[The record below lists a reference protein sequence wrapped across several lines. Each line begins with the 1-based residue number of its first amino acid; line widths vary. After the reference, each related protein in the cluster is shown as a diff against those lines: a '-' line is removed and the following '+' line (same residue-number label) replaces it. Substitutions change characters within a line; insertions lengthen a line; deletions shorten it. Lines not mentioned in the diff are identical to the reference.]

1 MVEYK
6 KFVGDMLLNKDVRV
20 TCDCILSFDLVG
32 KVITYNIE
40 GTEIIYSILSDGK
53 IVKIGENTPGLKIEF
68 L

>member
-6 KFVGDMLLNKDVRV
+6 KFVGDMFLNKDVHV

-32 KVITYNIE
+32 KVVTYNIE
-40 GTEIIYSILSDGK
+40 GTEIIYSILTNDRV
-53 IVKIGENTPGLKIEF
+53 VKVGENTPGLKIEF

>member
-6 KFVGDMLLNKDVRV
+6 KFVGDMLLNKDVHV
-20 TCDCILSFDLVG
+20 ICDCILSFNVIG

-40 GTEIIYSILSDGK
+40 GTEIIYSILTNGK
-53 IVKIGENTPGLKIEF
+53 IVKVGENTPGLKIEF

>member
-6 KFVGDMLLNKDVRV
+6 KFVGDMLLNKDVHV

-40 GTEIIYSILSDGK
+40 GTEIIYSILTNGRV
-53 IVKIGENTPGLKIEF
+53 VKVGENTPGLKIEF
-68 L
+68 R

>member
-6 KFVGDMLLNKDVRV
+6 KFVGDMLLNKDVHV

-40 GTEIIYSILSDGK
+40 GMEIIYSILTNGRV
-53 IVKIGENTPGLKIEF
+53 VKVGENTPGLKIEF

>member
-6 KFVGDMLLNKDVRV
+6 KFVGDMLLNKDVHV
-20 TCDCILSFDLVG
+20 TCDCILSFDMVG

>member
-6 KFVGDMLLNKDVRV
+6 KFVGDMLLNKDVHV
-20 TCDCILSFDLVG
+20 TCDCIISFDMVG

>member
-6 KFVGDMLLNKDVRV
+6 KFVGDVLLNKDVHV
-20 TCDCILSFDLVG
+20 TCDCILSFDLIG

-40 GTEIIYSILSDGK
+40 GTEIIYSIITNGK
-53 IVKIGENTPGLKIEF
+53 VVKVGENTPGLKIEF

>member
-6 KFVGDMLLNKDVRV
+6 KFVGDMLLNKDVHV
-20 TCDCILSFDLVG
+20 TCDCLFGLDVIG

-40 GTEIIYSILSDGK
+40 GTEIIYSILTNGK
-53 IVKIGENTPGLKIEF
+53 LVKVGENTPGLKIEF

>member
-6 KFVGDMLLNKDVRV
+6 KFVGDMLLNKDVHV

-40 GTEIIYSILSDGK
+40 GTEIIYSILTNGRV
-53 IVKIGENTPGLKIEF
+53 VKIGENTPGLKIEF

>member
-6 KFVGDMLLNKDVRV
+6 KFVGDMLLNKDVHV
-20 TCDCILSFDLVG
+20 TCDCILSFNLVG

-40 GTEIIYSILSDGK
+40 GTEIIYSILTNGK
-53 IVKIGENTPGLKIEF
+53 IVKVGENTPGLKIEF

>member
-6 KFVGDMLLNKDVRV
+6 KFVGDMLLNKDVHV

-40 GTEIIYSILSDGK
+40 GTEIIYSILNDGR
-53 IVKIGENTPGLKIEF
+53 VVNVGENTPGLKIEF